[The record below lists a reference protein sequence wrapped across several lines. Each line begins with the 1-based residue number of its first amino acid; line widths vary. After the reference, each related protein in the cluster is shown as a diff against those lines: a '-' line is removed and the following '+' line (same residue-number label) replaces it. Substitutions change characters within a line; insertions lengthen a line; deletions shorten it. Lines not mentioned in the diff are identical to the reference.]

1 MEDEDDRLR
10 IGQLPRFGC
19 GAHVIAVGGAGQFS
33 LVALVVNG
41 IPLKIGRDQFHP
53 FLGAMCVSPEQWLI
67 TVNKG
72 KVELTS
78 MGLNKTCVWFTN
90 GDRVDVAQ
98 GETLELHDG
107 CYFGVRYWTN
117 ESFVNAPRLALCTF
131 WADRVGCSCSLID
144 DAIEDTP
151 PSS

>member
-1 MEDEDDRLR
+1 MEDEDDRLH
-10 IGQLPRFGC
+10 IGPLPRNGC
-19 GAHVIAVGGAGQFS
+19 GAHVIGLGGAGPFS
-33 LVALVVNG
+33 LVASVVDG
-41 IPLKIGRDQFHP
+41 IPLKIGRGQFH
-53 FLGAMCVSPEQWLI
+53 FRGAMCVSPEQWSI
-67 TVNKG
+67 TANKG
-72 KVELTS
+72 KVELGS
-78 MGLNKTCVWFTN
+78 IGLNTTRVWFTN